1 MFSLNF
7 RKTGWL
13 ARYLIFR
20 ASTPFTGP
28 EPYLEFTGEDFGEEK
43 FDELLYLEVEKNGMF
58 FGCPVI
64 SQPVQNLANKL
75 NFPKQ
80 QGGTILLYLET
91 LFSIALIENESLTS
105 NLQHATTI
113 PYHNRLL
120 KIILL
125 ALRYHIPGIFY
136 RIPEDILLT
145 ELLAENETLHGA
157 LKQFEEEL
165 LDSVTLKGYSSL
177 GNRQNNFAFSKLY
190 FFLLWTRAEAKNNK
204 SEPEAFLEMD
214 KELRE
219 EMILTFAAL
228 IWANDYVDST
238 EQQVIEKYIEQT
250 KLTEAKQN
258 KLNQRILEPVKIEDI
273 HCSITS
279 VIISSY
285 FVEQLILLSLI
296 DNQEAWQERELIEK
310 ISLKLELTS
319 EKLEQLYFT
328 VAEFFS
334 VHNERLEFL
343 KINAAARQF
352 QDYMNDKVVK
362 LVKNN
367 VDNIMNEIE
376 ETKELSELL
385 LKATTK
391 PLTAEE
397 KQKVQEQL
405 IDVAK
410 SIPALAVF
418 ALPGGGILLPV
429 LIKVL
434 PFNILPSSFQ
444 DGPVSQQE
452 LSQ

>member
-13 ARYLIFR
+13 ARYLIYR

-28 EPYLEFTGEDFGEEK
+28 EPYLEFAGENFGEEK

-64 SQPVQNLANKL
+64 SRPVQNLANKL

-80 QGGTILLYLET
+80 QGGTVLLYLET
-91 LFSIALIENESLTS
+91 LFSIALIENENLTS
-105 NLQHATTI
+105 NLQHAATI

-190 FFLLWTRAEAKNNK
+190 FFLLWTRAEAKNDK

-362 LVKNN
+362 LVKKN

-410 SIPALAVF
+410 SIPALAIF

>member
-13 ARYLIFR
+13 ARYLIYR

-28 EPYLEFTGEDFGEEK
+28 EPYLEFAGEDFGEEK

-64 SQPVQNLANKL
+64 SRPVQNLANKL

-136 RIPEDILLT
+136 RIPEDIPLT

-190 FFLLWTRAEAKNNK
+190 FFLLWTRAEAKNDK

-343 KINAAARQF
+343 KNNAAARQF

-362 LVKNN
+362 IVKKN
-367 VDNIMNEIE
+367 VDNIMKEIG

-391 PLTAEE
+391 PLTTEE
-397 KQKVQEQL
+397 KQKVQDQL

-410 SIPALAVF
+410 SIPALAIF
-418 ALPGGGILLPV
+418 ALPGGGILLPI

-444 DGPVSQQE
+444 DEPVSQQE

>member
-1 MFSLNF
+1 
-7 RKTGWL
+7 
-13 ARYLIFR
+13 
-20 ASTPFTGP
+20 
-28 EPYLEFTGEDFGEEK
+28 
-43 FDELLYLEVEKNGMF
+43 
-58 FGCPVI
+58 
-64 SQPVQNLANKL
+64 
-75 NFPKQ
+75 
-80 QGGTILLYLET
+80 
-91 LFSIALIENESLTS
+91 
-105 NLQHATTI
+105 
-113 PYHNRLL
+113 
-120 KIILL
+120 LL

-190 FFLLWTRAEAKNNK
+190 FFLLWTRAEAKNDK

-214 KELRE
+214 KQLRE

-310 ISLKLELTS
+310 ISLKLGLTS

-352 QDYMNDKVVK
+352 KDYMNDKVVK
-362 LVKNN
+362 LVKKN

-410 SIPALAVF
+410 SIPALAIF

>member
-13 ARYLIFR
+13 ARYLIYR

-28 EPYLEFTGEDFGEEK
+28 EPYLEFAGENFGEEK

-64 SQPVQNLANKL
+64 SRPVQNLANKL

-190 FFLLWTRAEAKNNK
+190 FFLLWTRAEAKNDK

-362 LVKNN
+362 LVKKN
-367 VDNIMNEIE
+367 VDKIMNEIE

-410 SIPALAVF
+410 SIPALAIF

>member
-1 MFSLNF
+1 
-7 RKTGWL
+7 
-13 ARYLIFR
+13 
-20 ASTPFTGP
+20 
-28 EPYLEFTGEDFGEEK
+28 
-43 FDELLYLEVEKNGMF
+43 
-58 FGCPVI
+58 
-64 SQPVQNLANKL
+64 
-75 NFPKQ
+75 
-80 QGGTILLYLET
+80 
-91 LFSIALIENESLTS
+91 
-105 NLQHATTI
+105 
-113 PYHNRLL
+113 L
-120 KIILL
+120 K
-125 ALRYHIPGIFY
+125 
-136 RIPEDILLT
+136 E
-145 ELLAENETLHGA
+145 
-157 LKQFEEEL
+157 FEEAL
-165 LDSVTLKGYSSL
+165 LDSITLSGYSSL

-190 FFLLWTRAEAKNNK
+190 FFLLWARAKANNNK
-204 SEPEAFLEMD
+204 STPETFLEMD
-214 KELRE
+214 KQLRE
-219 EMILTFAAL
+219 EMIITFAAL
-228 IWANDYVDST
+228 IWADDYVDST

-250 KLTEAKQN
+250 RLTESEQN
-258 KLNQRILEPVKIEDI
+258 KLNLRILQPVKIEDI
-273 HCSITS
+273 QCSSIS

-334 VHNERLEFL
+334 VNNERLEFL

-362 LVKNN
+362 LVKKN
-367 VDNIMNEIE
+367 VDKIMNEIE

-391 PLTAEE
+391 PLTAKE

-410 SIPALAVF
+410 SIPALAIF

-444 DGPVSQQE
+444 DEPVSQQE

>member
-13 ARYLIFR
+13 VRYLIFR
-20 ASTPFTGP
+20 SSTPFTGP

-91 LFSIALIENESLTS
+91 LFSIALIENERLTS
-105 NLQHATTI
+105 NLQHAATI
-113 PYHNRLL
+113 PYHNRML

-157 LKQFEEEL
+157 LKHFEEEL

-190 FFLLWTRAEAKNNK
+190 FFLLWTRAEAKNDK

-214 KELRE
+214 KQLRE

-228 IWANDYVDST
+228 IWADDYVDST

-250 KLTEAKQN
+250 RLTESEQN
-258 KLNQRILEPVKIEDI
+258 KLNLRILQPVKIEDI

-279 VIISSY
+279 VIISRY
-285 FVEQLILLSLI
+285 MVEQLILLSLI
-296 DNQEAWQERELIEK
+296 DNQEAWQEKEFIEK

-319 EKLEQLYFT
+319 EKLEQLYFS

-343 KINAAARQF
+343 KNNAAAQQF
-352 QDYMNDKVVK
+352 QDYMNDKIVK
-362 LVKNN
+362 IVKKN
-367 VDNIMNEIE
+367 VDNIMKEIG

-391 PLTAEE
+391 PLTTEE
-397 KQKVQEQL
+397 KQKVQDQL

-410 SIPALAVF
+410 SIPALAIF
-418 ALPGGGILLPV
+418 ALPGGGILLPI

-444 DGPVSQQE
+444 DEPVSQQE

>member
-13 ARYLIFR
+13 VRYLIFR
-20 ASTPFTGP
+20 SSTPFTGP

-64 SQPVQNLANKL
+64 SRPVQNLANKL

-91 LFSIALIENESLTS
+91 LFSITLIENESLTS

-157 LKQFEEEL
+157 LTQFEEEL

-190 FFLLWTRAEAKNNK
+190 FFLLWTRAEAKNDK

-219 EMILTFAAL
+219 EMILSFAAL

-258 KLNQRILEPVKIEDI
+258 KLNQRILQPVKIEDI
-273 HCSITS
+273 QCSSIS
-279 VIISSY
+279 VIISRY
-285 FVEQLILLSLI
+285 MVEQLILLSLI
-296 DNQEAWQERELIEK
+296 DNQEAWQEKEFIEK

-319 EKLEQLYFT
+319 EKLEQLYFS

-343 KINAAARQF
+343 KNNAAARQF

-362 LVKNN
+362 IVKKN
-367 VDNIMNEIE
+367 VDNIMKEIG

-391 PLTAEE
+391 PLTTEE
-397 KQKVQEQL
+397 KQKVQDQL

-410 SIPALAVF
+410 SIPALAIF
-418 ALPGGGILLPV
+418 ALPGGGILLPI

-444 DGPVSQQE
+444 DEPVSQQE

>member
-13 ARYLIFR
+13 ARYLIYR

-28 EPYLEFTGEDFGEEK
+28 EPYLEFAGENFGEEK

-64 SQPVQNLANKL
+64 SRPVQNLANKL

-157 LKQFEEEL
+157 LTQFEEEL

-190 FFLLWTRAEAKNNK
+190 FFLLWTRAEAKNDK

-296 DNQEAWQERELIEK
+296 DNQEAWQERELIEN
-310 ISLKLELTS
+310 ISLKLGLTS

-362 LVKNN
+362 LVKKN

-410 SIPALAVF
+410 SIPALAIF

>member
-13 ARYLIFR
+13 ARYLIYR

-43 FDELLYLEVEKNGMF
+43 FDELLYLEVKENGMF

-64 SQPVQNLANKL
+64 SRPVQNLANKL

-136 RIPEDILLT
+136 RIPEDIPLT

-157 LKQFEEEL
+157 LTQFEEEL

-190 FFLLWTRAEAKNNK
+190 FFLLWTRAEAKNDK

-258 KLNQRILEPVKIEDI
+258 KLNQRILQPVKIEDI
-273 HCSITS
+273 QCSSIS
-279 VIISSY
+279 VIISRY
-285 FVEQLILLSLI
+285 MVEQLILLSLI
-296 DNQEAWQERELIEK
+296 NNQEAWQEKEFIEN

-319 EKLEQLYFT
+319 EKLEQLYFS

-343 KINAAARQF
+343 KNNAAARQF

-362 LVKNN
+362 IVKKN
-367 VDNIMNEIE
+367 VDNIMKEIG

-391 PLTAEE
+391 PLTTEE

-410 SIPALAVF
+410 SIPALAIF
-418 ALPGGGILLPV
+418 ALPGGGILLPI

-444 DGPVSQQE
+444 DEPVSQQ
-452 LSQ
+452 

>member
-13 ARYLIFR
+13 ARYLIYR

-28 EPYLEFTGEDFGEEK
+28 EPYLEFAGENFGEEK

-64 SQPVQNLANKL
+64 SRPVQNLANKL

-157 LKQFEEEL
+157 LTQFEEEL

-190 FFLLWTRAEAKNNK
+190 FFLLWTRAEAKNDK

-362 LVKNN
+362 LVKKN
-367 VDNIMNEIE
+367 VDKIMNEIE

-410 SIPALAVF
+410 SIPALAIF

>member
-43 FDELLYLEVEKNGMF
+43 FDELLYLEVENNGMF

-105 NLQHATTI
+105 NLQHAATI

-190 FFLLWTRAEAKNNK
+190 FFLLWTRAEAKNDK

-296 DNQEAWQERELIEK
+296 DNQEAWQERELIGK
-310 ISLKLELTS
+310 ISLKLGLTS

-362 LVKNN
+362 LVKKN
-367 VDNIMNEIE
+367 VDKIINEIE

-410 SIPALAVF
+410 SIPALAIF

-444 DGPVSQQE
+444 DAPVSQQK

>member
-13 ARYLIFR
+13 VRYLIFR
-20 ASTPFTGP
+20 SSTPFTGP

-64 SQPVQNLANKL
+64 SRPVQNLANKL

-165 LDSVTLKGYSSL
+165 LNSVTLKGYSSL

-190 FFLLWTRAEAKNNK
+190 FFLLWTRAEAKNDK

-362 LVKNN
+362 LVKKN
-367 VDNIMNEIE
+367 VDKIMNEIE

-410 SIPALAVF
+410 SIPALAIF

-444 DGPVSQQE
+444 DEPVSQQE

>member
-64 SQPVQNLANKL
+64 SRPVQNLANKL

-190 FFLLWTRAEAKNNK
+190 FFLLWTRAEAKNDK

-362 LVKNN
+362 LVKKN

-410 SIPALAVF
+410 SIPALAIF

>member
-13 ARYLIFR
+13 ARYLIYR

-28 EPYLEFTGEDFGEEK
+28 EPYLEFAGENFGEEK

-64 SQPVQNLANKL
+64 SRPVQNLANKL

-157 LKQFEEEL
+157 LTQFEEEL

-190 FFLLWTRAEAKNNK
+190 FFLLWTRAEAKNDK

-258 KLNQRILEPVKIEDI
+258 KLNQRILQPVKIEDI
-273 HCSITS
+273 QCSSIS
-279 VIISSY
+279 VIISRY
-285 FVEQLILLSLI
+285 MVEQLILLSLI
-296 DNQEAWQERELIEK
+296 DNQEAWQEKEFIEK

-319 EKLEQLYFT
+319 EKLEQLYFS

-343 KINAAARQF
+343 KNNAAARQF

-362 LVKNN
+362 IVKKN
-367 VDNIMNEIE
+367 VDNIMKEIG

-391 PLTAEE
+391 PLTTEE
-397 KQKVQEQL
+397 KQKVQDQL

-410 SIPALAVF
+410 SIPALAIF
-418 ALPGGGILLPV
+418 ALPGGGILLPI

-444 DGPVSQQE
+444 DEPVSQQE

>member
-28 EPYLEFTGEDFGEEK
+28 EPYLEFTGENFGEEK

-64 SQPVQNLANKL
+64 SRPVQNLANKL

-157 LKQFEEEL
+157 LTQFEEEL

-190 FFLLWTRAEAKNNK
+190 FFLLWTRAEAKNDK

-228 IWANDYVDST
+228 IWADDYVDST

-343 KINAAARQF
+343 KNNAAARQF

-362 LVKNN
+362 LVKKN

-410 SIPALAVF
+410 SIPALAIF

>member
-13 ARYLIFR
+13 VRYLIFR
-20 ASTPFTGP
+20 SSTPFTGP

-64 SQPVQNLANKL
+64 SRPVQNLANKL

-157 LKQFEEEL
+157 LTQFEEEL

-190 FFLLWTRAEAKNNK
+190 FFLLWTRAEAKNDK

-214 KELRE
+214 KQLRE

-228 IWANDYVDST
+228 IWADDYVDST

-250 KLTEAKQN
+250 RLTESEQN
-258 KLNQRILEPVKIEDI
+258 KLNLRIVQPVKIEDI
-273 HCSITS
+273 QCSSIS
-279 VIISSY
+279 VIISRY
-285 FVEQLILLSLI
+285 MVEQLILLSLI
-296 DNQEAWQERELIEK
+296 DNQEAWQEKEFIEK

-319 EKLEQLYFT
+319 EKLEQLYFS

-343 KINAAARQF
+343 KNNAAARQF

-362 LVKNN
+362 IVKKN
-367 VDNIMNEIE
+367 VDNIMKEIG

-391 PLTAEE
+391 PLTTEE
-397 KQKVQEQL
+397 KQKVQDQL

-410 SIPALAVF
+410 SIPALAIF
-418 ALPGGGILLPV
+418 ALPGGGILLPI

-444 DGPVSQQE
+444 DGTVSQQE

>member
-64 SQPVQNLANKL
+64 YRPVQNLANKL

-91 LFSIALIENESLTS
+91 LFSIALIENERLTS

-136 RIPEDILLT
+136 RIPEDIPLT

-157 LKQFEEEL
+157 LTQFEEEL

-190 FFLLWTRAEAKNNK
+190 FFLLWTRAEAKNDK

-250 KLTEAKQN
+250 KLPEPKQN

-343 KINAAARQF
+343 KNNAAARQF

-362 LVKNN
+362 LVKKN

-410 SIPALAVF
+410 SIPALAIF
-418 ALPGGGILLPV
+418 AIPGGGILLPV

-434 PFNILPSSFQ
+434 PFKILPSSFQ
-444 DGPVSQQE
+444 DEPVSQQE

>member
-64 SQPVQNLANKL
+64 SRPVQNLANKL

-91 LFSIALIENESLTS
+91 LFSIALIENENLTS
-105 NLQHATTI
+105 NLQHAATI

-157 LKQFEEEL
+157 LTQFEEEL

-190 FFLLWTRAEAKNNK
+190 FFLLWTRAEAKNDK

-279 VIISSY
+279 EIISSY

-362 LVKNN
+362 LVKKN

-410 SIPALAVF
+410 SIPALAIF

>member
-13 ARYLIFR
+13 ARYLIYR

-28 EPYLEFTGEDFGEEK
+28 EPYLEFAGENFGEEK

-64 SQPVQNLANKL
+64 SRPVQNLANKL

-136 RIPEDILLT
+136 RIPEDIPLT

-190 FFLLWTRAEAKNNK
+190 FFLLWTRAEAKNDK

-214 KELRE
+214 KQLRE

-228 IWANDYVDST
+228 IWADDYVDST
-238 EQQVIEKYIEQT
+238 EQQVIKKYIEQT
-250 KLTEAKQN
+250 RLTESEQN
-258 KLNQRILEPVKIEDI
+258 KLNLRIVQPVKIEDI
-273 HCSITS
+273 QCSSIS
-279 VIISSY
+279 VIISRY
-285 FVEQLILLSLI
+285 MVEQLILLSLI
-296 DNQEAWQERELIEK
+296 DNQEAWQEKEFIEK

-319 EKLEQLYFT
+319 EKLEQLYFS

-343 KINAAARQF
+343 KNNAAARQF

-362 LVKNN
+362 IVKKN
-367 VDNIMNEIE
+367 VDNIMKEIG

-391 PLTAEE
+391 PLTTEE
-397 KQKVQEQL
+397 KQKVQDQL

-410 SIPALAVF
+410 SIPALAIF

-444 DGPVSQQE
+444 DGPISQQE

>member
-64 SQPVQNLANKL
+64 SRPVQNLANKL

-105 NLQHATTI
+105 NLQHAATI

-157 LKQFEEEL
+157 LTQFEEEL

-190 FFLLWTRAEAKNNK
+190 FFLLWARVKAKNET
-204 SEPEAFLEMD
+204 SEPATFVEMD
-214 KELRE
+214 KKLRE
-219 EMILTFAAL
+219 EMIIIFAAL
-228 IWANDYVDST
+228 IWADDYVDNT
-238 EQQVIEKYIEQT
+238 EQQVIDKYIEQT
-250 KLTEAKQN
+250 ELQESKQN
-258 KLNQRILEPVKIEDI
+258 ELTLRILEPVKIEDI
-273 HCSITS
+273 QCSSTS
-279 VIISSY
+279 GIISRY
-285 FVEQLILLSLI
+285 LVEQLILLSLI
-296 DNQEAWQERELIEK
+296 DNQGVWQERELIEK
-310 ISLKLELTS
+310 ISLRLGFSS
-319 EKLEQLYFT
+319 ENLEQLYLS

-343 KINAAARQF
+343 KNNNAAQQF
-352 QDYMNDKVVK
+352 QDYMNDKVLK
-362 LVKNN
+362 LVRKN
-367 VDNIMNEIE
+367 VDNIMKEIK
-376 ETKELSELL
+376 ETQELSELL
-385 LKATTK
+385 VKATTK
-391 PLTAEE
+391 PLTNEE

-405 IDVAK
+405 MDVAK
-410 SIPALAVF
+410 SIPALAIF
-418 ALPGGGILLPV
+418 ALPGGGILLPI

-444 DGPVSQQE
+444 DEPHSYQE

>member
-13 ARYLIFR
+13 ARYLIYR

-28 EPYLEFTGEDFGEEK
+28 EPYLEFAGENFGEEK

-64 SQPVQNLANKL
+64 SRPVQNLANKL

-157 LKQFEEEL
+157 LTQFEEEL

-190 FFLLWTRAEAKNNK
+190 FFLLWTRAEAKNDK

-258 KLNQRILEPVKIEDI
+258 KLNQRILEPLKIEDI

-279 VIISSY
+279 EIISSY

-343 KINAAARQF
+343 KNNAAARQF

-362 LVKNN
+362 LVKKN
-367 VDNIMNEIE
+367 VDKIMNEIE

-410 SIPALAVF
+410 SIPALAIF

-444 DGPVSQQE
+444 DEPVSQQE

>member
-13 ARYLIFR
+13 VRYLIYR

-91 LFSIALIENESLTS
+91 LFSIALIENENLTS
-105 NLQHATTI
+105 NLQNAATI

-190 FFLLWTRAEAKNNK
+190 FFLLWTRAEAKNDK

-362 LVKNN
+362 LVKKN
-367 VDNIMNEIE
+367 VDKIMNEIE

-397 KQKVQEQL
+397 KQKVQDQL

-410 SIPALAVF
+410 SIPALAIF
-418 ALPGGGILLPV
+418 ALPGGGILLPI

-444 DGPVSQQE
+444 DEPVSQQE

>member
-13 ARYLIFR
+13 VRYLIFR
-20 ASTPFTGP
+20 SSTPFTGP

-64 SQPVQNLANKL
+64 SRPVQNLANKL

-136 RIPEDILLT
+136 RIPEDIPLT
-145 ELLAENETLHGA
+145 EILAENETLHGA

-190 FFLLWTRAEAKNNK
+190 FFLLWTRAEAKNDK

-258 KLNQRILEPVKIEDI
+258 KLNQRILEPLKIEDI

-343 KINAAARQF
+343 KNNAAARQF

-362 LVKNN
+362 LVKKN

-410 SIPALAVF
+410 SIPALAIF

-429 LIKVL
+429 LIKIL

>member
-13 ARYLIFR
+13 ARYLIYR

-28 EPYLEFTGEDFGEEK
+28 EPYLEFAGENFGEEK

-64 SQPVQNLANKL
+64 SRPVQNLANKL

-157 LKQFEEEL
+157 LTQFEEEL

-190 FFLLWTRAEAKNNK
+190 FFLLWTRAEAKNDK

-362 LVKNN
+362 LVKKN

-410 SIPALAVF
+410 SIPALAIF

>member
-43 FDELLYLEVEKNGMF
+43 FDELLYLEVKENGMF

-64 SQPVQNLANKL
+64 SRPVQNLANKL

-157 LKQFEEEL
+157 LTQFEEEL

-190 FFLLWTRAEAKNNK
+190 FFLLWTRAEAKNDK

-362 LVKNN
+362 LVKKN

-410 SIPALAVF
+410 SIPALAIF

>member
-13 ARYLIFR
+13 VRYLIFR
-20 ASTPFTGP
+20 SSTPFTGP

-64 SQPVQNLANKL
+64 SRPVQNLANKL

-157 LKQFEEEL
+157 LTQFEEEL

-190 FFLLWTRAEAKNNK
+190 FFLLWTRAEAKNDK

-362 LVKNN
+362 LVKKN
-367 VDNIMNEIE
+367 VDKIMNEIE

-410 SIPALAVF
+410 SIPALAIF

>member
-64 SQPVQNLANKL
+64 SRPVQNLANKL

-190 FFLLWTRAEAKNNK
+190 FFLLWTRAEAKNDK

-228 IWANDYVDST
+228 IWADDYVDST

-296 DNQEAWQERELIEK
+296 D
-310 ISLKLELTS
+310 
-319 EKLEQLYFT
+319 
-328 VAEFFS
+328 
-334 VHNERLEFL
+334 
-343 KINAAARQF
+343 
-352 QDYMNDKVVK
+352 
-362 LVKNN
+362 
-367 VDNIMNEIE
+367 
-376 ETKELSELL
+376 
-385 LKATTK
+385 
-391 PLTAEE
+391 
-397 KQKVQEQL
+397 
-405 IDVAK
+405 
-410 SIPALAVF
+410 
-418 ALPGGGILLPV
+418 
-429 LIKVL
+429 
-434 PFNILPSSFQ
+434 
-444 DGPVSQQE
+444 
-452 LSQ
+452 

>member
-28 EPYLEFTGEDFGEEK
+28 EPYLEFAGENFGEEK

-64 SQPVQNLANKL
+64 SRPVQNLANKL

-165 LDSVTLKGYSSL
+165 LDTVTLKGYSSL

-190 FFLLWTRAEAKNNK
+190 FFLLWTRAEAKNDK

-343 KINAAARQF
+343 KNNAAARQF

-362 LVKNN
+362 LVKKN
-367 VDNIMNEIE
+367 VDKIMNEIE

-410 SIPALAVF
+410 SIPALAIF

>member
-13 ARYLIFR
+13 ARYLIYR

-28 EPYLEFTGEDFGEEK
+28 EPYLEFAGENFGEEK

-64 SQPVQNLANKL
+64 SRPVQNLANKL

-190 FFLLWTRAEAKNNK
+190 FFLLWTRAEAKNDK

-362 LVKNN
+362 LVKKN
-367 VDNIMNEIE
+367 VDKIMNEIE

-410 SIPALAVF
+410 SIPALAIF

-444 DGPVSQQE
+444 DEPVSQKE

>member
-43 FDELLYLEVEKNGMF
+43 FDELLYLEVKENGMF
-58 FGCPVI
+58 LGCPVI
-64 SQPVQNLANKL
+64 SRAIQNLADKL

-91 LFSIALIENESLTS
+91 LFSVALIENENLTS
-105 NLQHATTI
+105 NLQNAAPI
-113 PYHNRLL
+113 PYQIRLL
-120 KIILL
+120 KILLL
-125 ALRYHIPGIFY
+125 ALDYHLPGIYY
-136 RIPEDILLT
+136 RITEDIPLP
-145 ELLAENETLHGA
+145 ELLVENETLDGA
-157 LKQFEEEL
+157 LKEFEDAL
-165 LDSVTLKGYSSL
+165 LDSITLSGYSSL

-190 FFLLWTRAEAKNNK
+190 FFLLWAREKANNDK
-204 SEPEAFLEMD
+204 LTPETFLEMD
-214 KELRE
+214 KQLRE
-219 EMILTFAAL
+219 EMIITFAAL
-228 IWANDYVDST
+228 IWADDYVDST

-279 VIISSY
+279 EIISCY

-296 DNQEAWQERELIEK
+296 DNQKAWQERELIEK
-310 ISLKLELTS
+310 FSLELELTS

-328 VAEFFS
+328 VAEFFT

-343 KINAAARQF
+343 KNNAAARQF
-352 QDYMNDKVVK
+352 QDYINDKVVK
-362 LVKNN
+362 IVKKN
-367 VDNIMNEIE
+367 VDNIMKEIG

-410 SIPALAVF
+410 SIPALAIF

-444 DGPVSQQE
+444 DEFVSQQE

>member
-13 ARYLIFR
+13 ARYLIYR

-28 EPYLEFTGEDFGEEK
+28 EPYLEFAGENFGEEK

-64 SQPVQNLANKL
+64 SRPVQNLANKL

-157 LKQFEEEL
+157 LTQFEEEL

-190 FFLLWTRAEAKNNK
+190 FFLLWTRAEAKNDK

-334 VHNERLEFL
+334 VHSERLEFL

-362 LVKNN
+362 LVKKN

-410 SIPALAVF
+410 SIPALAIF

>member
-13 ARYLIFR
+13 ARYLIYR

-28 EPYLEFTGEDFGEEK
+28 EPYLEFAGENFGEEK

-64 SQPVQNLANKL
+64 SRPVQNLANKL

-136 RIPEDILLT
+136 RIPEDIPLT

-157 LKQFEEEL
+157 LTQFEEEL

-190 FFLLWTRAEAKNNK
+190 FFLLWTRAEAKNDK

-362 LVKNN
+362 LVKKN

-410 SIPALAVF
+410 SIPALAIF